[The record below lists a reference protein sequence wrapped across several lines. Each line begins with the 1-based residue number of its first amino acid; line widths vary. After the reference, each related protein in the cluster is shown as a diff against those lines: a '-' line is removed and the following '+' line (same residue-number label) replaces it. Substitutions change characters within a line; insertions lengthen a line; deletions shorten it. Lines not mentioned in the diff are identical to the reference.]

1 MFERGRFSERAYR
14 VIIFARDECCPDGP
28 HPIRAEHVLLGLL
41 RADPELFAQLL
52 PVGAGAA
59 GSIRSALGEFSPRRR
74 QSWMAA
80 SPPPF
85 SLSAREVLL
94 RAEEERSRLGRE
106 HICTEHLL
114 LGLLTCRETWLWG
127 LIKVGSSRV
136 SRVLKS
142 SGLKPEEVRRRVTAQ
157 SITPQSRPAGPG
169 PRLGLLVQPGEH
181 IRFDRAGATS

>member
-28 HPIRAEHVLLGLL
+28 HPIRAEHLLLGLL

-52 PVGAGAA
+52 PGGASAA
-59 GSIRSALGEFSPRRR
+59 GSIRSALGASSPRGRE
-74 QSWMAA
+74 SWMAA

-85 SLSAREVLL
+85 SPSAREVFL
-94 RAEEERSRLGRE
+94 RAEEERSRLGR
-106 HICTEHLL
+106 HYICTEHLL

-127 LIKVGSSRV
+127 LIKFGSSRV
-136 SRVLKS
+136 GRVLRGR
-142 SGLKPEEVRRRVTAQ
+142 GLKPEEVRRRVAAQ
-157 SITPQSRPAGPG
+157 SLTPQSRPAGAG

-181 IRFDRAGATS
+181 IRFDRT